1 MTGLASAHVL
11 LWQIPPGKGELS
23 AAAIF
28 FFLTGD
34 TLSRVDVLLAS
45 FASLPQD
52 SVAVTSKLSGLR
64 LFISYLLFC
73 AGA

>member
-11 LWQIPPGKGELS
+11 LLQIPPGKGELS
-23 AAAIF
+23 AAAI

-45 FASLPQD
+45 FASLPQN